1 MPQKIVR
8 PLDTPRLMAAERGVS
23 AAMGNVLNRVGE
35 TWNTRVLARLYASAA
50 LAADDRHGREHKLIT
65 QHHGIAEPDLLDV
78 IALAVP
84 PARHGVTGEVH
95 PGCPDCRRVFALG
108 RVRNAVLWTG
118 APDQD

>member
-35 TWNTRVLARLYASAA
+35 TWNTRVLARLYA
-50 LAADDRHGREHKLIT
+50 
-65 QHHGIAEPDLLDV
+65 
-78 IALAVP
+78 
-84 PARHGVTGEVH
+84 
-95 PGCPDCRRVFALG
+95 LG

>member
-50 LAADDRHGREHKLIT
+50 LAADDKHGREHNLIT
-65 QHHGIAEPDLLDV
+65 QHHGITEPDLLDV

-84 PARHGVTGEVH
+84 PVAHGVPGEVH
-95 PGCPDCRRVFALG
+95 PG
-108 RVRNAVLWTG
+108 
-118 APDQD
+118 APTAGGCSRWAESATP